1 MSEFV
6 KAEEISGSR
15 VRYTDSSGKAF
26 IHSKGTWAWRNN
38 NPGNI
43 RKPNKDNMPD
53 GVIGYAGGFLVFSS
67 YEVGFKALHALLKKD
82 FYQNL
87 MIFDAVAKY
96 APTKDKNDVKNY
108 RKILVQVTKLDL
120 KTKIKDLTDEQFHL
134 LCQAVQRVEGFKIGE
149 ITEEISK
156 KKILDIKKNK
166 QNLIIQYLIEG
177 YGWLRKTEAINLVEK
192 DIVDAVIVK
201 RQNGYVFLRS
211 RPDSTKTNNL
221 DK

>member
-1 MSEFV
+1 MSDFV
-6 KAEEISGSR
+6 KAEEISRNR
-15 VRYTDSSGKAF
+15 VRYTDSSGKTF

-43 RKPNKDNMPD
+43 RKPSRANMPD
-53 GVIGYAGGFLVFSS
+53 GVIGLAGGFLVFST
-67 YEVGFKALHALLKKD
+67 YEAGFNALKILLKKD

-87 MIFDAVAKY
+87 TIFAAVAQY
-96 APTKDKNDVKNY
+96 APTKDKNDVTNY
-108 RKILVQVTKLDL
+108 RKILKQVTKLDL
-120 KTKIKDLTDEQFHL
+120 KTKIKDLTDEQFLL
-134 LCQAVQRVEGFKIGE
+134 LCQAVQRVEGFQIGE
-149 ITEEISK
+149 ITVEISR
-156 KKILDIKKNK
+156 KKILDVKKNK

-201 RQNGYVFLRS
+201 RENGYVFLRS
-211 RPDSTKTNNL
+211 KPDATKVNNL